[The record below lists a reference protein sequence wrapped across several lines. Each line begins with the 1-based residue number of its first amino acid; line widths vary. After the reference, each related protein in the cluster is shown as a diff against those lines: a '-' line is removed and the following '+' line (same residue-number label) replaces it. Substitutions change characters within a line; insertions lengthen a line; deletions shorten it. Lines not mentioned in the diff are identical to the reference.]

1 MIVVSF
7 APLMSLTAHSLTI
20 STGLAGSS
28 SRRGTSWHHGSVAMA
43 AMYCNNAAAQAAV
56 FAVKPGFAATTKRPP
71 QRLGELLT

>member
-1 MIVVSF
+1 MVSL
-7 APLMSLTAHSLTI
+7 APLMSLTTTSPTM
-20 STGLAGSS
+20 STGLSGLS